1 MLIFRALKQA
11 ACIGLALIAGLASIP
26 AAMADKISDRPI
38 TIIVPFTPGTGIDIL
53 ARTLGEEM
61 RVRWGQTVIVDNKPG
76 ASGNIGTTQAA
87 RAAPDGLTLL
97 LTVNTFVINAALFK
111 ALPYDPAKSFT
122 PIAAL
127 ATGELALVVHPGL
140 NVDSTAVLIA
150 AAKADP
156 AKINYGSPGQGT
168 PQHLA
173 MELFKLKTGAAL
185 THVPYTGSAGAVR
198 DLIGGHI
205 NAMFL
210 PVHTIL
216 PHVADKRLRLL
227 AIGSGKRSK
236 LAPDAPTVMEAGVKE
251 FDVDLWYGLLAPAG
265 TPPEMIEKLN
275 KAANEILATPAVA
288 ENLAKQGLIVS
299 GGAPDALAR
308 LIARDVPHWTG
319 VVRDAGITAE

>member
-1 MLIFRALKQA
+1 MLKQA
-11 ACIGLALIAGLASIP
+11 AFIGLALVMGLAGIP
-26 AAMADKISDRPI
+26 AAMAEKISDRPI

-61 RVRWGQTVIVDNKPG
+61 RVRWGQAVIVDNKPG
-76 ASGNIGTTQAA
+76 ASGNIGTAQAA
-87 RAAPDGLTLL
+87 RATPDGLTLL
-97 LTVNTFVINAALFK
+97 LTVNAFVINVALFK

-127 ATGELALVVHPGL
+127 ATGELALVAHPGL
-140 NVDSTAVLIA
+140 SVDSTAALIA

-156 AKINYGSPGQGT
+156 GKINYGSPGQGT

-227 AIGSGKRSK
+227 AIGSSKRSK
-236 LAPDAPTVMEAGVKE
+236 LAPDAPTVMETGVKD

-288 ENLAKQGLIVS
+288 ESLAKQGLIVS
-299 GGAPDALAR
+299 GGAPEALAR